1 MPIQPAALESER
13 DYPSFRSHF
22 VPRTCTAR
30 VALGVFLSVF
40 ALAEPP
46 LLYVLANRI
55 EPFVLGLPFLY
66 AYLLAV
72 YAALIAVLFWIQRQ
86 GL

>member
-1 MPIQPAALESER
+1 MRER

-22 VPRTCTAR
+22 VPRTRTGR
-30 VALGVFLSVF
+30 VALVTFIAAF

-46 LLYVLANRI
+46 LLYLVANRI

-72 YAALIAVLFWIQRQ
+72 YAALTAVLFWIQRQ